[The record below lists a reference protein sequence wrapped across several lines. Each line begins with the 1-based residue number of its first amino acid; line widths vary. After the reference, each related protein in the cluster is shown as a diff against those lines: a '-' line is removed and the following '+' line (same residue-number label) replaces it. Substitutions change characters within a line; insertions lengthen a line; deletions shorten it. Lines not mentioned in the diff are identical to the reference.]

1 MAHPEVEEWLNTADG
16 VPMDPDGAYGNQCVD
31 LVDAYGA
38 AIFGVPWN
46 VCVGGVV
53 GAKQLLDAAPDKYWI
68 RLDNNPA
75 DPNLLPPRGAV
86 VVTSGDDLNQW
97 GHTYVVLSADV
108 NGADA
113 MQQDGFAEP
122 RQFVNGG
129 WYSAKPAHKARL
141 PWEARGM
148 GYTLGWLIPRDQL
161 IVDTGA
167 AGRLGL
173 PPTPPALLGYQR
185 ITVPDSSVGY
195 RKAPDA
201 GAELLRWLDP
211 DTTYDFKG
219 YVVRNGD
226 VWLIG
231 RYSDG
236 FAKATGFLDEGTHDL
251 PDLTA
256 TLFPEPAKANNIR
269 VTGPDGVNRRKGPDK
284 NAELINS
291 FPPGVDITIGGY
303 VIDSDPY
310 GQGNR
315 IWFVGG
321 ISGGYMHSSGFTDQS
336 VEGLPQLE
344 APADVSPVV
353 PKPVYDFVSDL
364 GWTEKIPAN
373 LTNLEL
379 DRGPAQDKPTIV
391 HQMGT
396 PGVDTLGST
405 INTFIKAGEFK
416 SSHFAVSKGRAVQMV
431 ALKDRAYHA
440 GTVGNGYVGI
450 ETDPYQDA
458 ETIAT
463 VRRILADLQALGY
476 SAALI
481 RHKDVP
487 GAATSCG
494 TLIDLAKYRLDEPV
508 VVIPPVEPPASD
520 GDSAEEFFE
529 WLKREFKDRD
539 R

>member
-1 MAHPEVEEWLNTADG
+1 
-16 VPMDPDGAYGNQCVD
+16 MDPDGAYGNQCVD

-68 RLDNNPA
+68 RVDNNPA

-86 VVTSGDDLNQW
+86 VVTSGDGLNEW

-108 NGADA
+108 NGVDA

-122 RQFVNGG
+122 RKFVNGG
-129 WYSAKPAHKARL
+129 WYSNKPAHKARL
-141 PWEARGM
+141 PWEAAGM
-148 GYTLGWLIPRDQL
+148 GFTLGWLIPRNEL

-226 VWLIG
+226 VWFIG

-269 VTGPDGVNRRKGPDK
+269 VTGPDGSNRRKGPDK

-291 FPPGVDITIGGY
+291 FPPGVDITLGGY
-303 VIDSDPY
+303 VIGSDPY

-336 VEGLPQLE
+336 VNGLPQLE
-344 APADVSPVV
+344 SPADVSPVL

-364 GWTEKIPAN
+364 NWVEKVPAN

-379 DRGPAQDKPTIV
+379 DRGPLKENPTVI

-396 PGVDTLGST
+396 PGVDTIGST
-405 INTFIKAGEFK
+405 INEFK
-416 SSHFAVSKGRAVQMV
+416 RENAFKSTHFAASKGRAVQMV

-440 GTVGNGYVGI
+440 GAVGNGYVGI

-463 VRRILADLQALGY
+463 VRRILTELKLLGY
-476 SAALI
+476 STVLI

-487 GAATSCG
+487 GNATSCG
-494 TLIDLAKYRLDEPV
+494 TLIDLTKYALDEPV
-508 VVIPPVEPPASD
+508 VPPVTPPVND
-520 GDSAEEFFE
+520 NRDDSLTEFSE
-529 WLKREFKDRD
+529 WLLREFKNRD
-539 R
+539 RN